1 VKLKTATSGALVAL
15 VLGVGAT
22 ACGSSAPA
30 KVKSA
35 VGDTTTSISSDAAAG
50 ASTGTQ
56 RPAGATATTLKT
68 GTGAKAGGATAT
80 TGAPAGG
87 NTTPTTAASSTPQT
101 MPPGDFPSTATFDNK
116 CVNPG
121 GSQRIHV
128 QTIPNASVAYLVVY
142 SDGKNHGGSHG
153 GIADGSGKFSESFKL
168 DPDAPK
174 GQATGY
180 AVSSDSKGKRSTATA
195 TFNVGGC

>member
-1 VKLKTATSGALVAL
+1 MRGTAAAACVAL
-15 VLGVGAT
+15 VMVVTGT

-30 KVKSA
+30 KIKSA
-35 VGDTTTSISSDAAAG
+35 AGETTTSLSSDAAAG

-56 RPAGATATTLKT
+56 SPAGATASTLKA
-68 GTGAKAGGATAT
+68 GSSGKISGGATAT
-80 TGAPAGG
+80 TVAPGGG
-87 NTTPTTAASSTPQT
+87 NTSPTTAGSSTPQT

-116 CVNPG
+116 CVNPA

-128 QTIPNASVAYLVVY
+128 QTLPNASVAYLVVY

-168 DPDAPK
+168 DPDAPA